1 MAAMENVPHPLHA
14 YLTSLQKKVRAAQLK
29 LAGKLDR
36 PSNNFAAG
44 NVWAGPTARTWGQ
57 QLSAKRST
65 YNSELNKIYD
75 ELNAKLATTP
85 THCTVLEAED
95 WKRRLADA

>member
-1 MAAMENVPHPLHA
+1 MENVPHPLHA
-14 YLTSLQKKVRAAQLK
+14 YLIDMQKKVRAVQVK

-44 NVWAGPTARTWGQ
+44 KVWAGPRARAWGQ
-57 QLSAKRST
+57 QLSAKRSS

-75 ELNAKLATTP
+75 ELSAKLATTP
-85 THCTVLEAED
+85 AQCTVAEAEV
-95 WKRRLADA
+95 WKKRLADA